1 METNRASAAVKNIKS
16 SDIMKEYAAYQN
28 TVVNVQTI
36 KMDALWKPIIRK
48 FRQFIK
54 IKVMHKLRYQVDDSL
69 HINVLGK
76 LFGEI
81 LKVPEE
87 LLGETRT

>member
-1 METNRASAAVKNIKS
+1 
-16 SDIMKEYAAYQN
+16 MKEYAAYQN

>member
-1 METNRASAAVKNIKS
+1 MPASTFNVNHI
-16 SDIMKEYAAYQN
+16 DITKEYAAYQN
-28 TVVNVQTI
+28 TVVSVQTI

-54 IKVMHKLRYQVDDSL
+54 IRVMHKLRYQVDENKPISE
-69 HINVLGK
+69 LGK

-81 LKVPEE
+81 LRVPTE
-87 LLGETRT
+87 LLAEERT